1 MPNRVDA
8 IIDRIR
14 SLEHELEV
22 EFSKQRSGFSFGLE
36 HGRARFEEE
45 AIRRLTERRTHI
57 LKYVLGSPLL
67 VAVTAPVIYSLL
79 IPFVL
84 VDLWVSVYQAV
95 CFRVY
100 KIPQVRRGRYMNF
113 DRTGL
118 PYLNLLEKLNCA
130 YCSYVNGIV
139 AYVGEV
145 AARTEQY
152 WCPIKHTRR
161 VVGAHARYD
170 GFEDFGDGHSYR
182 RRLDDI
188 RSALRTESDTGP
200 RAAGTDA

>member
-67 VAVTAPVIYSLL
+67 VAR
-79 IPFVL
+79 
-84 VDLWVSVYQAV
+84 
-95 CFRVY
+95 C
-100 KIPQVRRGRYMNF
+100 
-113 DRTGL
+113 
-118 PYLNLLEKLNCA
+118 
-130 YCSYVNGIV
+130 
-139 AYVGEV
+139 
-145 AARTEQY
+145 
-152 WCPIKHTRR
+152 
-161 VVGAHARYD
+161 
-170 GFEDFGDGHSYR
+170 
-182 RRLDDI
+182 
-188 RSALRTESDTGP
+188 ES
-200 RAAGTDA
+200 R